1 MKMKL
6 AQRLLIGYY
15 KKKLKLMG
23 LVSPRKAAENAFKIF
38 CTPFPVK
45 LPKKMPPVFHKA
57 EKLSFAMNGF
67 TIRGFRW
74 LPEHPNGKKILI
86 VHGFSSYS
94 YKFEKYVQPLKKE
107 GFEVL
112 AFDAPAHGTSEGKLI
127 NAYIYKCALLE
138 IERLFGPL
146 YGIMGHS
153 LGGLAAALAFEALPG
168 NPQRKLVLVAPATET
183 DRAIENFFRLIPVE
197 ERVKQAFT
205 GLIGELTEH
214 PVSHYSVSRVVKAL
228 HAPVLWVHDRQDTI
242 CPFADVKPLLA
253 QDLPHVAFEITEHLG
268 HSRVYKDNR
277 ICSRIVHF
285 FSAPVS

>member
-15 KKKLKLMG
+15 KNKLKLIG
-23 LVSPRKAAENAFKIF
+23 LVSPRKAAETAFKIF

-45 LPKKMPPVFHKA
+45 FPKKSPPVFHKA
-57 EKLSFAMNGF
+57 EKLSFEMDGL

-74 LPEHPNGKKILI
+74 LPEHPNGKKVLI

-112 AFDAPAHGTSEGKLI
+112 AFDAPAHGTSDGRLI
-127 NAYIYKCALLE
+127 NAYIYKCTLLQ
-138 IERLFGPL
+138 IEERFGPL

-168 NPQRKLVLVAPATET
+168 NDKRKLVLVAPATET
-183 DRAIENFFRLIPVE
+183 NRAIENFFTLVPVDAK
-197 ERVKQAFT
+197 VKEAFA

-214 PVSHYSVSRVVKAL
+214 PVSYYSVSRVVKSL
-228 HAPVLWVHDRQDTI
+228 QAPVLWVHDRQDTI
-242 CPFADVKPLLA
+242 CTFEDVKPLLA
-253 QDLPHVAFEITEHLG
+253 LDLPHVHFEITEHLG
-268 HSRVYKDNR
+268 HSKVYKDNR
-277 ICSRIVHF
+277 ICSQIVHF
-285 FSAPVS
+285 FSGPVS